1 MKNIKNE
8 IRSFGLSFLR
18 DQKSEEQ
25 KRGREKRREEEEEG
39 REEQKVWDFY
49 GFLWI
54 ILDTCIDFYGFVW
67 KKKSNH
73 KPIFDEFGSK
83 RTLLGILVV
92 FWT

>member
-18 DQKSEEQ
+18 DQKREEK
-25 KRGREKRREEEEEG
+25 KRGREKRREEEEEEEG
-39 REEQKVWDFY
+39 REEQKVCISM

-67 KKKSNH
+67 KKNQTINPFLMNLDLKE
-73 KPIFDEFGSK
+73 PY
-83 RTLLGILVV
+83 LV
-92 FWT
+92 